1 MASAHLL
8 CQGPYVNVLKAFPLH
23 DEENCR
29 CQGDVTEE
37 TVYMQIKAMQSRHFV
52 IHLDISTIEKLCV
65 RATFSNMVKEPKV
78 TSRTIQYPCHPSPG
92 VWTML
97 CINTP
102 TLLGQYTRLVPKGM
116 VLKSMQICA
125 NIKLRGIYTSDILYP
140 QNMLPRGMRLSPK
153 TTVEDCQWI
162 YAPLGSRPDDVLPIT
177 GDESDDDEF
186 FSCGKGDS
194 CSKAEIR
201 TTAAATDPN
210 EGEEPGLRNSRNGA
224 GIGGTGDQIA
234 VEGMQADCSWIS
246 KSSNR
251 GGGTAV
257 TQGEPLLP
265 SSLFSR
271 GALLQVRPQ

>member
-140 QNMLPRGMRLSPK
+140 QN
-153 TTVEDCQWI
+153 
-162 YAPLGSRPDDVLPIT
+162 
-177 GDESDDDEF
+177 
-186 FSCGKGDS
+186 
-194 CSKAEIR
+194 
-201 TTAAATDPN
+201 
-210 EGEEPGLRNSRNGA
+210 
-224 GIGGTGDQIA
+224 
-234 VEGMQADCSWIS
+234 
-246 KSSNR
+246 
-251 GGGTAV
+251 
-257 TQGEPLLP
+257 
-265 SSLFSR
+265 
-271 GALLQVRPQ
+271 